1 MLGQEGARQGRVGL
15 RDGIEPTCLQCPESE
30 QATGRWLRTVLITK
44 FSEAPRDWCL
54 SDFIDSKTK
63 KKGQINTQDHSYR
76 RGHRKAA
83 RFTLRTTP

>member
-1 MLGQEGARQGRVGL
+1 MVLNPRVSSALKVSRPQGG
-15 RDGIEPTCLQCPESE
+15 
-30 QATGRWLRTVLITK
+30 VLITK
-44 FSEAPRDWCL
+44 FSEAPRGWCL